1 MRRCWSASS
10 RRSRTGSIALSIPVA
25 LWMSSS
31 YVPAIRDRGPA
42 PPLESLRV
50 RLGRGSLALES
61 TVGLTS
67 MFVAHGVRARSA
79 SAGIDKNR
87 AFSSSSRQLGE
98 QYETCMGE
106 WLMSAATIWPT
117 ASGFASMRLI
127 HPVRISIAS
136 VPVRRGSGGAYLFT
150 RPFSALSRR
159 RFCDHVGRRTRTRPR
174 QRRVGPFAPELRR
187 PSPSRLP
194 TRRSPHGRHG
204 RSARRRARGVRP
216 GGPRPE
222 AVDRQSP
229 SRPSARRW
237 SGRADGRL
245 SRRLHR
251 PPALSSV
258 LVETAA
264 PRRKRQR
271 RELGRAATAP
281 LLVLVEAAVSRG

>member
-1 MRRCWSASS
+1 
-10 RRSRTGSIALSIPVA
+10 
-25 LWMSSS
+25 MSPS

-42 PPLESLRV
+42 APLESLRV

-67 MFVAHGVRARSA
+67 TFVAHGVRARFA

-98 QYETCMGE
+98 QYETCMGG

-150 RPFSALSRR
+150 LALSRR
-159 RFCDHVGRRTRTRPR
+159 RFCGHVGRRTRTRPR

-187 PSPSRLP
+187 PAHHACPLDGRPMGAMAGQRAGVLEVFGRVDRVQKPSIARVRHDRQRAGGAVVPTVVSADDRIGRQPYRQCWSRRPLRAGSGSVASSVGRPPHRCWFSWKQPSR
-194 TRRSPHGRHG
+194 
-204 RSARRRARGVRP
+204 
-216 GGPRPE
+216 
-222 AVDRQSP
+222 AVEIHFGS
-229 SRPSARRW
+229 
-237 SGRADGRL
+237 
-245 SRRLHR
+245 
-251 PPALSSV
+251 
-258 LVETAA
+258 
-264 PRRKRQR
+264 
-271 RELGRAATAP
+271 
-281 LLVLVEAAVSRG
+281 